1 MPTEVKK
8 KIQAWVPV
16 PIWIQIESFGFKSQ
30 NEAVNTAFEKLIEI
44 QDNNQLDSKNNQLDS
59 NMINEL
65 RARLEVKDKQ
75 IEEAQ
80 RQIKDL
86 EESLKTAPDLGEF
99 ARLQARSE
107 ELEKA
112 EKDKEYLKG
121 QIAIKDQQLD
131 KQAFS
136 LQSVIQENS
145 RLNVKLLP
153 ENTEVLKKW
162 WKFW

>member
-1 MPTEVKK
+1 MPTEEKK
-8 KIQAWVPV
+8 KIQAWIPIS
-16 PIWIQIESFGFKSQ
+16 IWIQIESFGFKSQ
-30 NEAVNTAFEKLIEI
+30 NEAVNKAFEKLIEI
-44 QDNNQLDSKNNQLDS
+44 QDDNQVESKNNQIES

-65 RARLEVKDKQ
+65 RARLEEKDTQ
-75 IEEAQ
+75 IEKAEM
-80 RQIKDL
+80 QIKDM
-86 EESLKTAPDLGEF
+86 EESLRKAPDLAEF
-99 ARLQARSE
+99 SRLQAKSE

-112 EKDKEYLKG
+112 ERDKEYLKG

-153 ENTEVLKKW
+153 ENKENKRYW

>member
-1 MPTEVKK
+1 MVDAGRH
-8 KIQAWVPV
+8 KINCWVP
-16 PIWIQIESFGFKSQ
+16 ESLWEKV
-30 NEAVNTAFEKLIEI
+30 EALGYDSPTKATIAGYEALIGKEDAQEEKKDLG
-44 QDNNQLDSKNNQLDS
+44 NNWEKMGNNWENVGKQL
-59 NMINEL
+59 
-65 RARLEVKDKQ
+65 
-75 IEEAQ
+75 EEAQ
-80 RQIKDL
+80 RQIKDM
-86 EESLKTAPDLGEF
+86 EESLRKAPDLAEF

-112 EKDKEYLKG
+112 ERDKEYLKG

-153 ENTEVLKKW
+153 ENTENKKPW